1 MALLEWRNTPDINNL
16 SPTQKLMSRRTRTTI
31 PTAEALL
38 KPEVVEGVHDNIKR
52 KRQQTKATYDKSAR
66 PLPELQIGEPV
77 RLQPV
82 NPKAPYDKGSCVAK
96 VGPRSYLIET
106 DNGNLYRR
114 NRKFIRQD
122 PSQGHQQPIITDS
135 SSTKQ
140 SSPLPKP
147 ADVHPEPTAKEER
160 KSQQP
165 QTLVTRSGRV
175 SVRPSRFADY
185 V

>member
-1 MALLEWRNTPDINNL
+1 
-16 SPTQKLMSRRTRTTI
+16 MSRRTRTTI

-82 NPKAPYDKGSCVAK
+82 NSKAPWDKGSRVTK
-96 VGPRSYLIET
+96 VGPRSYLIKT

-122 PSQGHQQPIITDS
+122 PSQGHQQPITDS

-147 ADVHPEPTAKEER
+147 AHAHPEPKAKEER
-160 KSQQP
+160 KSRQP
-165 QTLVTRSGRV
+165 QTLVTRSGRG
-175 SVRPSRFADY
+175 SVRPSRFVDY

>member
-1 MALLEWRNTPDINNL
+1 
-16 SPTQKLMSRRTRTTI
+16 MSRRTRTTI
-31 PTAEALL
+31 PTL
-38 KPEVVEGVHDNIKR
+38 KRYSNLKLSKVYM
-52 KRQQTKATYDKSAR
+52 RQQAKAAYDKSAR
-66 PLPELQIGEPV
+66 PLPELQIEEPV

-82 NPKAPYDKGSCVAK
+82 NPKAPWDKGSCVAK

-122 PSQGHQQPIITDS
+122 PSQGHQQPIITDR
-135 SSTKQ
+135 SSTNQ

-160 KSQQP
+160 KSQQLILSLQEVAESAFAHQDS
-165 QTLVTRSGRV
+165 QTTFNR
-175 SVRPSRFADY
+175 RFMS
-185 V
+185 

>member
-1 MALLEWRNTPDINNL
+1 
-16 SPTQKLMSRRTRTTI
+16 MSRRTRTTI

-38 KPEVVEGVHDNIKR
+38 KPEIVDSVHDNMKR
-52 KRQQTKATYDKSAR
+52 KRQQTKAAYDKSAR

-82 NPKAPYDKGSCVAK
+82 NPKAPWDKGSCVAK

-106 DNGNLYRR
+106 ENGNLYRR
-114 NRKFIRQD
+114 NRKCIRQD

-140 SSPLPKP
+140 SLCQ
-147 ADVHPEPTAKEER
+147 
-160 KSQQP
+160 SQQMS
-165 QTLVTRSGRV
+165 TLNLQRKKKGNRSNLRLSLQEV
-175 SVRPSRFADY
+175 AEAAFAHQD
-185 V
+185 

>member
-1 MALLEWRNTPDINNL
+1 MTTLNERD
-16 SPTQKLMSRRTRTTI
+16 SR
-31 PTAEALL
+31 
-38 KPEVVEGVHDNIKR
+38 
-52 KRQQTKATYDKSAR
+52 TKATYEKKCKTIARASYWRNSTSSAGK
-66 PLPELQIGEPV
+66 PQSSM
-77 RLQPV
+77 
-82 NPKAPYDKGSCVAK
+82 GSRVAK
-96 VGPRSYLIET
+96 VGPCSYLIET

-122 PSQGHQQPIITDS
+122 PSQGYQQPIITDS

-140 SSPLPKP
+140 SSPLPQT

-175 SVRPSRFADY
+175 SVRPLRFEDY